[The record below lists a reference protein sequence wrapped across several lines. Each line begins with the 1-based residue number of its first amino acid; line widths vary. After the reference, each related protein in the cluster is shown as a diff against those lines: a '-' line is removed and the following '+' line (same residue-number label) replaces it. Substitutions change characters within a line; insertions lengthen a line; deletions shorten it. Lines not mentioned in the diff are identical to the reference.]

1 MKQIYK
7 SAFKFVLIVLPFAL
21 VAGIS
26 LANYEIGTGVITEE
40 ILSQVSKTTI
50 ISSIT
55 IQTVLYAAICGF
67 IGYLL
72 ADKIGLLR
80 SFAWSGSYFKKA
92 LAGGAICGILFF
104 VLDYLIFAK
113 LLVPVAEYYE
123 TSTFSIYYLLAKVL
137 YGGMVEELM
146 MRWFLMSLLIMIL
159 WKIFDRKADK
169 ESIPAWIMVVSNIV
183 IAVLFAL
190 GHLPATIVMFGHLS
204 FLIVTRCI
212 LLNGSFGLVFGRL
225 YRKYGIQYA
234 MVAHAVT
241 HIVCDVL
248 FFIFCRL

>member
-1 MKQIYK
+1 M
-7 SAFKFVLIVLPFAL
+7 
-21 VAGIS
+21 
-26 LANYEIGTGVITEE
+26 VIA
-40 ILSQVSKTTI
+40 SV
-50 ISSIT
+50 T

-80 SFAWSGSYFKKA
+80 SFAWSGNYLKKA
-92 LAGGAICGILFF
+92 LAGGTICGILLFT
-104 VLDYLIFAK
+104 LDYLIFAK

-123 TSTFSIYYLLAKVL
+123 SYTFSLSYLLAEIL

-146 MRWFLMSLLIMIL
+146 MRWFLMSLLILIL
-159 WKIFDRKADK
+159 WKIFARKADK
-169 ESIPAWIMVVSNIV
+169 ESIPVWIMVVSNIV
-183 IAVLFAL
+183 TAVLFAL
-190 GHLPATIVMFGHLS
+190 GHLPATIVMFGYLS

-212 LLNGSFGLVFGRL
+212 LLNGSFALVFGRL

-248 FFIFCRL
+248 LYLCCRL

>member
-1 MKQIYK
+1 M
-7 SAFKFVLIVLPFAL
+7 
-21 VAGIS
+21 
-26 LANYEIGTGVITEE
+26 VIA
-40 ILSQVSKTTI
+40 SV
-50 ISSIT
+50 T

-80 SFAWSGSYFKKA
+80 SFAWSGSYIKKA
-92 LAGGAICGILFF
+92 LVGGVICGVLFF
-104 VLDYLIFAK
+104 ILDYMLFAK

-123 TSTFSIYYLLAKVL
+123 TYTFSIYYLLAKVL

-146 MRWFLMSLLIMIL
+146 MRWFLMSLLILIL
-159 WKIFDRKADK
+159 WKVFARKKDK
-169 ESIPAWIMVVSNIV
+169 EFIPVWIMVVSNIV
-183 IAVLFAL
+183 TAVLFAL
-190 GHLPATIVMFGHLS
+190 GHLPATLVMFGYLS
-204 FLIVTRCI
+204 FLIVIRCI
-212 LLNGSFGLVFGRL
+212 LLNGSFALVFGRF

-248 FFIFCRL
+248 FCLFWRL